1 MLWQG
6 ARWLAQG
13 RLKEEGGGGMGMEEG
28 VGQGHRSRGERGVR
42 GQSLPPVP
50 RIRPDPAARSADLHA
65 TSRGRRA

>member
-1 MLWQG
+1 
-6 ARWLAQG
+6 
-13 RLKEEGGGGMGMEEG
+13 MGMEEG